1 MITPKQIK
9 IAVILLF
16 GLFSALSAPA
26 KDNKRMYGIWYLPSG
41 VNTVNGLT
49 LTCLGC
55 FDNGRCVSNGI
66 RLELPGFGFLLP
78 LAASPRVDSEADYAD
93 LVSTPADKVI
103 TGLNISL
110 TGTVTE
116 GDIRGISIGG
126 LDQQSIRAYGIFAAL
141 LANNAVDLMGIQL
154 AVFDN
159 NAGRVRGL
167 QLGIVQNRS
176 LSLQGLQVGAYNA
189 CTRGKGGLQ
198 IGLINRRG
206 TTGCQIGLLNINQSR
221 IMPLFNW

>member
-1 MITPKQIK
+1 MITPNRLNTL
-9 IAVILLF
+9 VIFFLVLF
-16 GLFSALSAPA
+16 TAFSAPA
-26 KDNKRMYGIWYLPSG
+26 DENKCIYGIWYLPSG

-55 FDNGRCVSNGI
+55 LDNGRCVSNGI

-78 LAASPRVDSEADYAD
+78 LAPSPRVDSEDAYAD
-93 LVSTPADKVI
+93 LVSRPAEKVI
-103 TGLNISL
+103 TGLNVSL

-126 LDQQSIRAYGIFAAL
+126 LDQQSIRAYGIFGAL
-141 LANNAVDLMGIQL
+141 LANNAVDLRGIQV

-176 LSLQGLQVGAYNA
+176 FSLQGLQIGAYNS
-189 CTRGKGGLQ
+189 CTGGKGGLQ
-198 IGLINRRG
+198 IGLVNRRG
-206 TTGCQIGLLNINQSR
+206 TTGCQIGLLNINQLR
-221 IMPLFNW
+221 IMPFFNW